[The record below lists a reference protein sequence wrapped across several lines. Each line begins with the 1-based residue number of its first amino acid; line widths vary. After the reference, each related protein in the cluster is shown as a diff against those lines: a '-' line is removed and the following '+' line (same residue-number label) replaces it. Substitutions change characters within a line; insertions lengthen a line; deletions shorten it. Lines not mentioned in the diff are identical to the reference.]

1 MAEPAHLRLPSPSK
15 PVAKP
20 PADPGVPHL
29 CVFGAEGGCA
39 ETPLTSEPPLP
50 DAEPLTSEPP
60 LADTMPLTSESS
72 PELTAVVPEQGA
84 PSFAVPEPAGR

>member
-1 MAEPAHLRLPSPSK
+1 MAVPAHLWLPSPSK
-15 PVAKP
+15 PVAEP
-20 PADPGVPHL
+20 PAEPGAAGPCL
-29 CVFGAEGGCA
+29 FGAEGGCA

-60 LADTMPLTSESS
+60 LADIVPLTSESS

-84 PSFAVPEPAGR
+84 PSFAVPEPTGR